1 METITPYVH
10 RDISWLEFN
19 YRVLQEAKDP
29 TVPLLEKLKFLAIYS
44 SNLDEFFRVRVA
56 NHRNLLRIG
65 KKTRRDLGFEP
76 KALLRQILSIVSDQ
90 KAEFSHIFFTQ
101 ILPKLA
107 KEGIHLI
114 RRQEMNMEQKEF
126 IENYFTENML
136 PYVQPVLLNKQK
148 IKPFLTNGALYL
160 ALNLE
165 DLKTKEKRL
174 AIVKVPSDELK
185 RFIEL
190 PNDNDQEHVIIMIDD
205 VVRHCISWIF
215 PGYEIIESYSIKL
228 TRDAEL
234 YIDDEFSGDLLSKIK
249 NSIKKRQIGP
259 ASRLVYDKSMPQD
272 FLKALLKI
280 FDLDDYD
287 LLPEGRYHNNS
298 DFFKFPSF
306 GRKYLTETPLT
317 PISVDELEDPE
328 KIFHAL
334 EQKDHLIHPPYHSYQ
349 SVVNFFEAAAM
360 DPDVTHIK
368 IVQYRVASESRIMD
382 ALIKAASL
390 GKQVFAFIEVKA
402 RFDEEANLQ
411 WGERLEAAGVKVHYS
426 IPGIKVH
433 AKIATVI
440 KQTNQGQKIY
450 SYLSTGNFHEK
461 TAHVYSDFGMFTAD
475 PRLTQDAIKLFNFLE
490 SMDRTGIQFD
500 HLKVGQF
507 NMTTDLIACIEQE
520 IVNAKKGNKAK
531 IFLKMNSLQDPTMID
546 LLYKASQAGVKVK
559 MIIRGICSLVP
570 KADMFSE
577 NIEAY
582 SIVDRFLEHS
592 RVFIFHNSGNP
603 KYFMSSADFMYRNL
617 YKRIEVVFPI
627 YDDII
632 KSHLQNLMDLQLKD
646 NVKARSL
653 NYNETNVYRR
663 EKDKLQIRS
672 QMETYAYIK
681 RNEK

>member
-76 KALLRQILSIVSDQ
+76 KALLRQILNIVNDQ
-90 KAEFSHIFFTQ
+90 KSEFSDIFFKQ

-114 RRQEMNMEQKEF
+114 RRQEMNAEQKEF

-148 IKPFLTNGALYL
+148 IKPFLNNGALYL

-165 DLKTKEKRL
+165 DIKTKEKRL

-215 PGYEIIESYSIKL
+215 PGYDIIESYSIKL

-249 NSIKKRQIGP
+249 NSIKKRKIGP

-280 FDLDDYD
+280 FDLSDYD

-306 GRKYLTETPLT
+306 GRKYLTETALT
-317 PISVDELEDPE
+317 PIHIDYLEDP
-328 KIFHAL
+328 KRIFQAL
-334 EQKDHLIHPPYHSYQ
+334 EQKDHLIHPPYHSYE
-349 SVVNFFEAAAM
+349 SVINFFEAAAI

-402 RFDEEANLQ
+402 RFDEEANLE

-440 KQTNQGQKIY
+440 KQTDQKQKTYCYI
-450 SYLSTGNFHEK
+450 STGNFHEK
-461 TAHVYSDFGMFTAD
+461 TANVYSDFGMFTAD
-475 PRLTQDAIKLFNFLE
+475 PRLTKDAIKLFNFLE
-490 SMDRTGIQFD
+490 SKDRTGIQFD

-507 NMTTDLIACIEQE
+507 NMTTDLIASIEKE
-520 IVNAKKGNKAK
+520 IENAKKGEKAK
-531 IFLKMNSLQDPTMID
+531 IFLKMNSLQDPTIID
-546 LLYKASQAGVKVK
+546 LLYRASQAGVKIN

-570 KADMFSE
+570 KVDMFSE
-577 NIEAY
+577 NIEGF
-582 SIVDRFLEHS
+582 SIVDRFLEHA
-592 RVFIFHNSGNP
+592 RVFIFHNNGDP

-627 YDDII
+627 YDEII
-632 KSHLQNLMDLQLKD
+632 KNHIKNLMDLQLKD
-646 NVKARSL
+646 NVKSRSL
-653 NYNETNVYRR
+653 NYNETNVYKR

-681 RNEK
+681 RNEN

>member
-76 KALLRQILSIVSDQ
+76 KALLRQILNIVNDQ
-90 KAEFSHIFFTQ
+90 KSEFSDIFFKQ

-107 KEGIHLI
+107 KEGIYLI
-114 RRQEMNMEQKEF
+114 RRQEMNAEQKAF

-148 IKPFLTNGALYL
+148 IKPFLNNGALYL

-165 DLKTKEKRL
+165 DIKTKEKRL

-215 PGYEIIESYSIKL
+215 PGYDIIESYSIKL

-249 NSIKKRQIGP
+249 NSIKKRKIGP

-280 FDLDDYD
+280 FDLSDYD

-306 GRKYLTETPLT
+306 GRKYLTETALT
-317 PISVDELEDPE
+317 PIHIDYLEDP
-328 KIFHAL
+328 KRIFQAL
-334 EQKDHLIHPPYHSYQ
+334 EQKDHLIHPPYHSYE
-349 SVVNFFEAAAM
+349 SVINFFEAAAI

-402 RFDEEANLQ
+402 RFDEEANLE

-440 KQTNQGQKIY
+440 KQTDQKQKTYCYI
-450 SYLSTGNFHEK
+450 STGNFHEK
-461 TAHVYSDFGMFTAD
+461 TANVYSDFGMFTAD
-475 PRLTQDAIKLFNFLE
+475 PRLTKDAIKLFNFLE
-490 SMDRTGIQFD
+490 SKDRTGIQFD

-507 NMTTDLIACIEQE
+507 NMTTDLIASIEKE
-520 IVNAKKGNKAK
+520 IENAKKGEKAK
-531 IFLKMNSLQDPTMID
+531 IFLKMNSLQDPTIID
-546 LLYKASQAGVKVK
+546 LLYRASQAGVKIN

-570 KADMFSE
+570 KVDMFSE
-577 NIEAY
+577 NIEGF
-582 SIVDRFLEHS
+582 SIVDRFLEHA
-592 RVFIFHNSGNP
+592 RVFIFHNNGDP

-627 YDDII
+627 YDEII
-632 KSHLQNLMDLQLKD
+632 KNHIKNLMDLQLKD
-646 NVKARSL
+646 NVKSRSL
-653 NYNETNVYRR
+653 NYNETNVYKR

-681 RNEK
+681 RNEN

>member
-76 KALLRQILSIVSDQ
+76 KSLLRQILNIVSDQ
-90 KAEFSHIFFTQ
+90 KAEFSNIFFSQ
-101 ILPKLA
+101 ILPKLG

-114 RRQEMNMEQKEF
+114 RRQEMNAEQMEF

-136 PYVQPVLLNKQK
+136 PFVQPVLLNKQK
-148 IKPFLTNGALYL
+148 IKPFLNNGALYL
-160 ALNLE
+160 ALHLK
-165 DLKTKEKRL
+165 DLKNEEKRL
-174 AIVKVPSDELK
+174 AIVKVPSNELK

-190 PNDNDQEHVIIMIDD
+190 PYENEKEHVIIMIDD

-215 PGYEIIESYSIKL
+215 PGYDIIESYSIKL

-249 NSIKKRQIGP
+249 NSIKKRKIGP

-280 FDLDDYD
+280 FDLTDYD

-306 GRKYLTETPLT
+306 GRKYLTES
-317 PISVDELEDPE
+317 PITRIKIDELEDPNR
-328 KIFHAL
+328 IFPAIDI
-334 EQKDHLIHPPYHSYQ
+334 KDHLIHPPYHSYL
-349 SVVNFFEAAAM
+349 SVVNFFEAAAL

-368 IVQYRVASESRIMD
+368 IVQYRVAAESRIMK

-402 RFDEEANLQ
+402 RFDEEANLA

-440 KQTNQGQKIY
+440 KQTPDGQKTY
-450 SYLSTGNFHEK
+450 CYLSTGNFHEK
-461 TAHVYSDFGMFTAD
+461 TANVYSDFGIFTSD
-475 PRLTQDAIKLFNFLE
+475 SRITKDAIKLFNFLE

-507 NMTTDLIACIEQE
+507 NMTPDLISSIENE
-520 IVNAKKGNKAK
+520 IINAKKGKKAK
-531 IFLKMNSLQDPTMID
+531 IFLKMNSLQDPKMIN
-546 LLYKASQAGVKVK
+546 LLYRASQAGVKIK
-559 MIIRGICSLVP
+559 MIVRGICSLVP
-570 KADMFSE
+570 KVDMFSE

-582 SIVDRFLEHS
+582 SIVDRFLEHA
-592 RVFIFHNSGNP
+592 RVFIFHNNGDP

-627 YDDII
+627 YDDNI
-632 KSHLQNLMDLQLKD
+632 KKHLKNLMELQLKD
-646 NVKARSL
+646 NVKSRSL
-653 NYNETNVYRR
+653 NYNETNVYKR

>member
-1 METITPYVH
+1 
-10 RDISWLEFN
+10 
-19 YRVLQEAKDP
+19 
-29 TVPLLEKLKFLAIYS
+29 
-44 SNLDEFFRVRVA
+44 
-56 NHRNLLRIG
+56 
-65 KKTRRDLGFEP
+65 
-76 KALLRQILSIVSDQ
+76 
-90 KAEFSHIFFTQ
+90 
-101 ILPKLA
+101 
-107 KEGIHLI
+107 
-114 RRQEMNMEQKEF
+114 MNAEQKEF

-148 IKPFLTNGALYL
+148 IKPFLNNGALYL

-165 DLKTKEKRL
+165 DLKTKENRL
-174 AIVKVPSDELK
+174 AIVKVPSAELK

-190 PNDNDQEHVIIMIDD
+190 PHENEREHVVIMIDD

-249 NSIKKRQIGP
+249 NSITKRKIGP

-280 FDLDDYD
+280 FDLTDYD

-306 GRKYLTETPLT
+306 GRKYLTETALV
-317 PISVDELEDPE
+317 PIHIDYLEDP
-328 KIFHAL
+328 KTIFQAL

-349 SVVNFFEAAAM
+349 SVVNFFEAAAE
-360 DPDVTHIK
+360 DPEVTHIK
-368 IVQYRVASESRIMD
+368 IVQYRVAAESRIMD

-440 KQTNQGQKIY
+440 KQTDQGQKTY
-450 SYLSTGNFHEK
+450 CYLSTGNFHEK
-461 TAHVYSDFGMFTAD
+461 TANVYSDFGLFTTD
-475 PRLTQDAIKLFNFLE
+475 PRLTKDAIKLFNFLE
-490 SMDRTGIQFD
+490 SMDRTGIKFD

-520 IVNAKKGNKAK
+520 IMNAKKGKKAK
-531 IFLKMNSLQDPTMID
+531 IFLKMNSLQDPTMIN
-546 LLYKASQAGVKVK
+546 LLYKASRAGVKVK

-582 SIVDRFLEHS
+582 SIVDRFLEHA
-592 RVFIFHNSGNP
+592 RVFIFHNNGDS

-632 KSHLQNLMDLQLKD
+632 KNHLQNLMNLQLKD

-653 NYNETNVYRR
+653 NYNETNVYKR

>member
-1 METITPYVH
+1 
-10 RDISWLEFN
+10 
-19 YRVLQEAKDP
+19 
-29 TVPLLEKLKFLAIYS
+29 
-44 SNLDEFFRVRVA
+44 
-56 NHRNLLRIG
+56 
-65 KKTRRDLGFEP
+65 
-76 KALLRQILSIVSDQ
+76 
-90 KAEFSHIFFTQ
+90 
-101 ILPKLA
+101 
-107 KEGIHLI
+107 
-114 RRQEMNMEQKEF
+114 
-126 IENYFTENML
+126 ML

-148 IKPFLTNGALYL
+148 IKPFLNNGALYL

-165 DLKTKEKRL
+165 DIKTKEKRL

-215 PGYEIIESYSIKL
+215 PGYDIIESYSIKL

-249 NSIKKRQIGP
+249 NSIKKRKIGP

-280 FDLDDYD
+280 FDLSDYD

-306 GRKYLTETPLT
+306 GRKYLTETALT
-317 PISVDELEDPE
+317 PIHIDYLEDP
-328 KIFHAL
+328 KRIFQAL
-334 EQKDHLIHPPYHSYQ
+334 EQKDHLIHPPYHSYE
-349 SVVNFFEAAAM
+349 SVINFFEAAAI

-402 RFDEEANLQ
+402 RFDEEANLE

-440 KQTNQGQKIY
+440 KQTDQKQKTYCYI
-450 SYLSTGNFHEK
+450 STGNFHEK
-461 TAHVYSDFGMFTAD
+461 TANVYSDFGMFTAD
-475 PRLTQDAIKLFNFLE
+475 PRLTKDAIKLFNFLE
-490 SMDRTGIQFD
+490 SKDRTGIQFD

-507 NMTTDLIACIEQE
+507 NMTTDLIASIEKE
-520 IVNAKKGNKAK
+520 IENAKKGKKAK
-531 IFLKMNSLQDPTMID
+531 IFLKMNSLQDPTIID
-546 LLYKASQAGVKVK
+546 LLYRASQAGVKIN

-570 KADMFSE
+570 KVDMFSE
-577 NIEAY
+577 NIEGF
-582 SIVDRFLEHS
+582 SIVDRFLEHA
-592 RVFIFHNSGNP
+592 RVFIFHNNGDP

-627 YDDII
+627 YDEII
-632 KSHLQNLMDLQLKD
+632 KNHIKNLMDLQLKD
-646 NVKARSL
+646 NVKSRSL
-653 NYNETNVYRR
+653 NYNETNVYKR

-681 RNEK
+681 RNEN

>member
-76 KALLRQILSIVSDQ
+76 KALLRQILNIVNDQ
-90 KAEFSHIFFTQ
+90 KSEFSDIFFKQ

-107 KEGIHLI
+107 KEGIYLI
-114 RRQEMNMEQKEF
+114 RRQEMNAEQKEF

-148 IKPFLTNGALYL
+148 IKPFLNNGALYL

-165 DLKTKEKRL
+165 DIKTKEKRL

-215 PGYEIIESYSIKL
+215 PGYDIIESYSIKL

-249 NSIKKRQIGP
+249 NSIKKRKIGP

-280 FDLDDYD
+280 FDLSDYD

-306 GRKYLTETPLT
+306 GRKYLTETALT
-317 PISVDELEDPE
+317 PIHIDYLEDP
-328 KIFHAL
+328 KRIFQAL
-334 EQKDHLIHPPYHSYQ
+334 EQKDHLIHPPYHSYE
-349 SVVNFFEAAAM
+349 SVINFFEAAAI

-402 RFDEEANLQ
+402 RFDEEANLE

-440 KQTNQGQKIY
+440 KQTDQKQKTYCYI
-450 SYLSTGNFHEK
+450 STGNFHEK
-461 TAHVYSDFGMFTAD
+461 TANVYSDFGMFTAD
-475 PRLTQDAIKLFNFLE
+475 PRLTKDAIKLFNFLE
-490 SMDRTGIQFD
+490 SKDRTGIQFD

-507 NMTTDLIACIEQE
+507 NMTTDLIASIEKE
-520 IVNAKKGNKAK
+520 IENAKKGEKAK
-531 IFLKMNSLQDPTMID
+531 IFLKMNSLQDPTIID
-546 LLYKASQAGVKVK
+546 LLYRASQAGVKIN

-570 KADMFSE
+570 KVDMFSE
-577 NIEAY
+577 NIEGF
-582 SIVDRFLEHS
+582 SIVDRFLEHA
-592 RVFIFHNSGNP
+592 RVFIFHNNGDP

-627 YDDII
+627 YDEII
-632 KSHLQNLMDLQLKD
+632 KNHIKNLMDLQLKD
-646 NVKARSL
+646 NVKSRSL
-653 NYNETNVYRR
+653 NYNETNVYKR

-681 RNEK
+681 RNEN

>member
-29 TVPLLEKLKFLAIYS
+29 TVPLLEKLKFLSIYS

-76 KALLRQILSIVSDQ
+76 KALLRQILDIVNDQ
-90 KAEFSHIFFTQ
+90 KSEFSDIFFKQ

-107 KEGIHLI
+107 KEGIYLI
-114 RRQEMNMEQKEF
+114 RRQEMNAEQKAF

-148 IKPFLTNGALYL
+148 IKPFLNNGALYL

-165 DLKTKEKRL
+165 DIKTKEKRL

-215 PGYEIIESYSIKL
+215 PGYDIIESYSIKL

-249 NSIKKRQIGP
+249 NSIKKRKIGP

-280 FDLDDYD
+280 FDLSDYD

-317 PISVDELEDPE
+317 PIHIDYLEDP
-328 KIFHAL
+328 KRIFQAL
-334 EQKDHLIHPPYHSYQ
+334 EQKDHLIHPPYHSYE
-349 SVVNFFEAAAM
+349 SVINFFEAAAI

-402 RFDEEANLQ
+402 RFDEEANLE

-440 KQTNQGQKIY
+440 KQTDQKQKTYCYI
-450 SYLSTGNFHEK
+450 STGNFHEK
-461 TAHVYSDFGMFTAD
+461 TANVYSDFGMFTAD
-475 PRLTQDAIKLFNFLE
+475 PRLTKDAIKLFNFLE
-490 SMDRTGIQFD
+490 SKDRTGIQFD

-507 NMTTDLIACIEQE
+507 NMTTDLIASIEKE
-520 IVNAKKGNKAK
+520 IENAKKGEKAK
-531 IFLKMNSLQDPTMID
+531 IFLKMNSLQDPTIID
-546 LLYKASQAGVKVK
+546 LLYRASQAGVKIN

-570 KADMFSE
+570 KVDMFSE
-577 NIEAY
+577 NIEGF
-582 SIVDRFLEHS
+582 SIVDRFLEHA
-592 RVFIFHNSGNP
+592 RVFIFHNNGDP

-627 YDDII
+627 YDEII
-632 KSHLQNLMDLQLKD
+632 KNHIKNLMDLQLKD
-646 NVKARSL
+646 NVKSRSL
-653 NYNETNVYRR
+653 NYNETNVYKR

-681 RNEK
+681 RNEN

>member
-29 TVPLLEKLKFLAIYS
+29 TVPLLEKLKFLSIYS

-76 KALLRQILSIVSDQ
+76 KALLRQILNIVSDQ
-90 KAEFSHIFFTQ
+90 KAEFSEIFFKQ
-101 ILPKLA
+101 ILPKLS

-114 RRQEMNMEQKEF
+114 RRQEMDDEQKEF

-148 IKPFLTNGALYL
+148 IKPFLNNGALYL
-160 ALNLE
+160 ALNLV
-165 DLKTKEKRL
+165 DIKTDEKRL

-190 PNDNDQEHVIIMIDD
+190 PNENEKEHVIIMIDD

-215 PGYEIIESYSIKL
+215 PGYDITESYSIKL

-249 NSIKKRQIGP
+249 RSITKRKIGP

-280 FDLDDYD
+280 FDLTDYD

-306 GRKYLTETPLT
+306 GRKYLTETALV
-317 PISVDELEDPE
+317 PIHIDYLEDP
-328 KIFHAL
+328 KTIFQAL
-334 EQKDHLIHPPYHSYQ
+334 EQRDHLIHPPYHSYQ
-349 SVVNFFEAAAM
+349 SVVNFFEAAAE
-360 DPDVTHIK
+360 DPEVTHIK
-368 IVQYRVASESRIMD
+368 IVQYRVAAESRIMD

-440 KQTNQGQKIY
+440 KQTDEGQNTY
-450 SYLSTGNFHEK
+450 CYLSTGNFHEK
-461 TAHVYSDFGMFTAD
+461 TANVYSDFGIFTAD
-475 PRLTQDAIKLFNFLE
+475 PRLTKDAIKLFNFLE
-490 SMDRTGIQFD
+490 SMDRTGIKFD

-520 IVNAKKGNKAK
+520 IMNAKKGKKAK
-531 IFLKMNSLQDPTMID
+531 IFLKMNSLQDPTMIN
-546 LLYKASQAGVKVK
+546 LLYKASRAGVKVK

-582 SIVDRFLEHS
+582 SIVDRFLEHA
-592 RVFIFHNSGNP
+592 RVFIFHNNGDP
-603 KYFMSSADFMYRNL
+603 KYFMSSADFMYHNL
-617 YKRIEVVFPI
+617 YKRIEVVFPV
-627 YDDII
+627 YDASI
-632 KSHLQNLMDLQLKD
+632 KNHLKNLMNLQLKD

-653 NYNETNVYRR
+653 NYNETNVYKR
-663 EKDKLQIRS
+663 EKDELQIRS

>member
-76 KALLRQILSIVSDQ
+76 KALLRQILNIVNDQ
-90 KAEFSHIFFTQ
+90 KSEFSDIFFKQ

-114 RRQEMNMEQKEF
+114 RRQEMNAEQKEF

-148 IKPFLTNGALYL
+148 IKPFLNNGALYL

-165 DLKTKEKRL
+165 DIKTKEKRL

-215 PGYEIIESYSIKL
+215 PGYDIIESYSIKL

-249 NSIKKRQIGP
+249 NSIKKRKIGP

-280 FDLDDYD
+280 FDLSDYD

-306 GRKYLTETPLT
+306 GRKYLTETALT
-317 PISVDELEDPE
+317 PIHIDYLEDP
-328 KIFHAL
+328 KRIFQAL
-334 EQKDHLIHPPYHSYQ
+334 EQKDHLIHPPYHSYE
-349 SVVNFFEAAAM
+349 SVINFFEAAAI

-402 RFDEEANLQ
+402 RFDEEANLE

-440 KQTNQGQKIY
+440 KQTDQKQNTYCYI
-450 SYLSTGNFHEK
+450 STGNFHEK
-461 TAHVYSDFGMFTAD
+461 TANVYSDFGMFTAD
-475 PRLTQDAIKLFNFLE
+475 PRLTKDAIKLFNFLE
-490 SMDRTGIQFD
+490 SKDRTGIQFD

-507 NMTTDLIACIEQE
+507 NMTTDLIASIEKE
-520 IVNAKKGNKAK
+520 IENAKKGKKAK
-531 IFLKMNSLQDPTMID
+531 IFLKMNSLQDPTIID
-546 LLYKASQAGVKVK
+546 LLYRASQAGVKIN

-570 KADMFSE
+570 KVDMFSE
-577 NIEAY
+577 NIEGF
-582 SIVDRFLEHS
+582 SIVDRFLEHA
-592 RVFIFHNSGNP
+592 RVFIFHNNGDP

-627 YDDII
+627 YDEII
-632 KSHLQNLMDLQLKD
+632 KNHIKNLMDLQLKD
-646 NVKARSL
+646 NVKSRSL
-653 NYNETNVYRR
+653 NYNETNVYKR

-681 RNEK
+681 RNEN

>member
-76 KALLRQILSIVSDQ
+76 KALLRQILGIVNDQ
-90 KAEFSHIFFTQ
+90 KAEFSHIFFKQ

-107 KEGIHLI
+107 KEGIYLI
-114 RRQEMNMEQKEF
+114 RRQEMNVEQKEF

-148 IKPFLTNGALYL
+148 IKPFLNNGALYL

-165 DLKTKEKRL
+165 DIKTKEKRL

-190 PNDNDQEHVIIMIDD
+190 PNDNDEEHVIIMIDD

-215 PGYEIIESYSIKL
+215 PGYDIIESYSIKL

-249 NSIKKRQIGP
+249 NSIKKRKIGP

-280 FDLDDYD
+280 FDLTDYD

-306 GRKYLTETPLT
+306 GRKYLTETPLL
-317 PISVDELEDPE
+317 PIHIDYLENPE
-328 KIFHAL
+328 VIFQAL
-334 EQKDHLIHPPYHSYQ
+334 EQKDHLIHPPYHSYE
-349 SVVNFFEAAAM
+349 SVINFFEAAAI

-440 KQTNQGQKIY
+440 KQTDQGQKTYCYI
-450 SYLSTGNFHEK
+450 STGNFHEK
-461 TAHVYSDFGMFTAD
+461 TANVYSDFGLFTAD
-475 PRLTQDAIKLFNFLE
+475 PRLTKDAIKLFNFLE
-490 SMDRTGIQFD
+490 SKDRTGIQFD

-507 NMTTDLIACIEQE
+507 NMTTDLIASIEQE
-520 IVNAKKGNKAK
+520 IVNAKKGKKAG
-531 IFLKMNSLQDPTMID
+531 IFLKMNSLQDPSIIEM
-546 LLYKASQAGVKVK
+546 LYRASQAGVKVK

-570 KADMFSE
+570 KVDMFSE
-577 NIEAY
+577 NIEGY
-582 SIVDRFLEHS
+582 SIVDRFLEHA
-592 RVFIFHNSGNP
+592 RVFIFDNNGDP

-627 YDDII
+627 YDEII
-632 KSHLQNLMDLQLKD
+632 KNHIKNLMDLQLKD
-646 NVKARSL
+646 NVKSRSL
-653 NYNETNVYRR
+653 NYNEINVYKR

-672 QMETYAYIK
+672 QMETYSYIK
-681 RNEK
+681 RNEN